1 MPADGRAGGRQADRR
16 RRPNLAIERAWPS
29 ATQYSRTAPSVG
41 AAEDKRVDRDLV
53 EQAQR
58 GDRDAFAILA
68 RTHGDRLMA
77 IAQRILRDVGL
88 AEDAVQQTLVI
99 AWRELPG
106 LRDPDRFDAWLQRL
120 LVNASYAE
128 ARRSRTWNAHVRVLP
143 VDGPGGQDESMSL
156 DNRDRLE
163 RGFRRL
169 PPDQRAML
177 VFTHYLGLAPTEIAE
192 RLGIPV
198 GTARSRLHYAHRAM
212 RAAIEADERPFSAAG
227 GRLR

>member
-1 MPADGRAGGRQADRR
+1 M
-16 RRPNLAIERAWPS
+16 
-29 ATQYSRTAPSVG
+29 
-41 AAEDKRVDRDLV
+41 DRDLV
-53 EQAQR
+53 EMAQR

-77 IAQRILRDVGL
+77 IAYRILRDVGR

-106 LRDPDRFDAWLQRL
+106 LRDPDRFEAWLQRL

-128 ARRSRTWNAHVRVLP
+128 ARRARDWNANIRVLS
-143 VDGPGGQDESMSL
+143 VDGPGGLDESL
-156 DNRDRLE
+156 PIDDRDRLE

-169 PPDQRAML
+169 PPDQRAIL

-192 RLGIPV
+192 RLGIPA
-198 GTARSRLHYAHRAM
+198 GTARSRLHFAHRAM
-212 RAAIEADERPFSAAG
+212 RAAIEADERPVAVAG
-227 GRLR
+227 GRPR

>member
-1 MPADGRAGGRQADRR
+1 M
-16 RRPNLAIERAWPS
+16 
-29 ATQYSRTAPSVG
+29 G
-41 AAEDKRVDRDLV
+41 AAEGDRLDRDLV

-58 GDRDAFAILA
+58 GDREAFAILA
-68 RTHGDRLMA
+68 RTHGDRLMQL
-77 IAQRILRDVGL
+77 AQRILRDVGR

-120 LVNASYAE
+120 LVNSSYAE
-128 ARRSRTWNAHVRVLP
+128 ARRQKSWNANIHVLNAIEP
-143 VDGPGGQDESMSL
+143 IGADEALSV

-169 PPDQRAML
+169 PPDQRAIL
-177 VFTHYLGLAPTEIAE
+177 VFTHFLGLTPTEIAE

-212 RAAIEADERPFSAAG
+212 RAAIEADERPVAVAG
-227 GRLR
+227 GRPR

>member
-1 MPADGRAGGRQADRR
+1 MDAPEDDR
-16 RRPNLAIERAWPS
+16 L
-29 ATQYSRTAPSVG
+29 
-41 AAEDKRVDRDLV
+41 DHDLV
-53 EQAQR
+53 ERAQR

-77 IAQRILRDVGL
+77 IAHRILRDAGR

-120 LVNASYAE
+120 LVDASYAE
-128 ARRSRTWNAHVRVLP
+128 ARRWRTWSANVRVLEI
-143 VDGPGGQDESMSL
+143 DGPAGPDEPLSF
-156 DNRDRLE
+156 DDRDRIE

-169 PPDQRAML
+169 PPDQRAIL

-192 RLGIPV
+192 RLGIPM
-198 GTARSRLHYAHRAM
+198 GTVRSRLHYAHRAM
-212 RAAIEADERPFSAAG
+212 RAAIEADERPVAVAG
-227 GRLR
+227 GLLR

>member
-1 MPADGRAGGRQADRR
+1 MD
-16 RRPNLAIERAWPS
+16 
-29 ATQYSRTAPSVG
+29 
-41 AAEDKRVDRDLV
+41 AAEDDRVDRDLV

-58 GDRDAFAILA
+58 GDREAFAILA

-77 IAQRILRDVGL
+77 IAQRILRDVGR

-128 ARRSRTWNAHVRVLP
+128 ARRWKTWSANVRVLP
-143 VDGPGGQDESMSL
+143 VDGPAGSDEALPL
-156 DNRDRLE
+156 DDRDRIE

-169 PPDQRAML
+169 PPEQRAIL
-177 VFTHYLGLAPTEIAE
+177 VLHHFVGYEPSEIGE
-192 RLGIPV
+192 TLGIPA
-198 GTARSRLHYAHRAM
+198 GTARSRLHHAHRAM
-212 RAAIEADERPFSAAG
+212 RAALEADARATVGKGQSA
-227 GRLR
+227 

>member
-1 MPADGRAGGRQADRR
+1 
-16 RRPNLAIERAWPS
+16 L
-29 ATQYSRTAPSVG
+29 
-41 AAEDKRVDRDLV
+41 DRDLV

-58 GDRDAFAILA
+58 GDREAFAILA
-68 RTHGDRLMA
+68 RTHCDRLMA
-77 IAQRILRDVGL
+77 IAQRILRDVGR

-99 AWRELPG
+99 AWRELSS

-128 ARRSRTWNAHVRVLP
+128 ARRSRAWNANVRVLP
-143 VDGPGGQDESMSL
+143 VDGPAGPDESLAL
-156 DNRDRLE
+156 DDRDRLE

-169 PPDQRAML
+169 PPDQRAVL
-177 VFTHYLGLAPTEIAE
+177 VFTHYLGLSPTEIAE

-198 GTARSRLHYAHRAM
+198 GTANSRLHYAHRAM
-212 RAAIEADERPFSAAG
+212 RAAIEADERPDSVAG

>member
-1 MPADGRAGGRQADRR
+1 MGAPEDDR
-16 RRPNLAIERAWPS
+16 L
-29 ATQYSRTAPSVG
+29 
-41 AAEDKRVDRDLV
+41 DHDLI

-77 IAQRILRDVGL
+77 IAYRILRDVGR

-99 AWRELPG
+99 AWRELPS

-128 ARRSRTWNAHVRVLP
+128 ARRWRTWSANVRVLEI
-143 VDGPGGQDESMSL
+143 DGPAGPDEALPL
-156 DNRDRLE
+156 DDRDRIE

-169 PPDQRAML
+169 PPDQRAIL

-212 RAAIEADERPFSAAG
+212 RAAIEADERLVAVVG
-227 GRLR
+227 GLPR

>member
-1 MPADGRAGGRQADRR
+1 MDARKDDP
-16 RRPNLAIERAWPS
+16 L
-29 ATQYSRTAPSVG
+29 
-41 AAEDKRVDRDLV
+41 DRDLV

-58 GDRDAFAILA
+58 GDREAFGILA
-68 RTHGDRLMA
+68 RTHGDRLIA
-77 IAQRILRDVGL
+77 IAQRILRDVGR

-128 ARRSRTWNAHVRVLP
+128 ARRSRTWSANGRVLP
-143 VDGPGGQDESMSL
+143 SEGPAGPDEGLAL

-177 VFTHYLGLAPTEIAE
+177 VFTHYLGLSPTEIAE

-198 GTARSRLHYAHRAM
+198 GTANSRLHYAHRAM
-212 RAAIEADERPFSAAG
+212 RAAIEADERSAPVAG
-227 GRLR
+227 GRLG